1 VETIP
6 ARLDLA
12 LAGVLDDR
20 ALAPSQRMAFVRAAP

>member
-12 LAGVLDDR
+12 LAGLLDDR
-20 ALAPSQRMAFVRAAP
+20 ALAPSQRMACVRAAP